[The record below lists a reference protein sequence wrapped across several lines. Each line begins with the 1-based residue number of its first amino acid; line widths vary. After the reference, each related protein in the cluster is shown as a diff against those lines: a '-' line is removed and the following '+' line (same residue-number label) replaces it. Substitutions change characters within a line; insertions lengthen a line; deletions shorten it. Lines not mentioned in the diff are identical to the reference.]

1 MIEEYAKIEFAAK
14 LLNLKMFT
22 DEVRKLEKWL
32 RENRPQLFEPINDLI
47 FNNDIY
53 YVNRSGIVRYKNDFY
68 RINNNNISY
77 FQLITTK
84 DDSFFGKVE
93 KIDNNQNNSG
103 GGALMGGPAGNFY
116 SNIKEK
122 YSLFS
127 IDLNGKKLIVKDSI
141 KALDWKLTKEKD
153 KLLGYEVKKA
163 VYEKDKF
170 SVEAWYAPKLAFKNG
185 ANKYFGLPGMILK
198 IVETVKSDKGDQ
210 QQIYTAIDVKLD
222 NTAKIEVPTKGKLIT
237 QKEFYEIIDD
247 MNKRFEEMSN
257 SKVEK

>member
-1 MIEEYAKIEFAAK
+1 MMRK
-14 LLNLKMFT
+14 LLFT
-22 DEVRKLEKWL
+22 FLLGTISLFAQEKLVVEYK
-32 RENRPQLFEPINDLI
+32 
-47 FNNDIY
+47 FNYNFDTSKITD
-53 YVNRSGIVRYKNDFY
+53 KKTLDFY
-68 RINNNNISY
+68 SINNNNISY
-77 FQLITTK
+77 FQLVTTK

-153 KLLGYEVKKA
+153 K
-163 VYEKDKF
+163 F

-185 ANKYFGLPGMILK
+185 PNKYFGLPGMILK

>member
-1 MIEEYAKIEFAAK
+1 MMRK
-14 LLNLKMFT
+14 LLFT
-22 DEVRKLEKWL
+22 FLLGTISLFAQEKLVVEYK
-32 RENRPQLFEPINDLI
+32 
-47 FNNDIY
+47 FNYNFDTSKITD
-53 YVNRSGIVRYKNDFY
+53 KKTLDFY

-185 ANKYFGLPGMILK
+185 PNKYFGLPGMILK

>member
-1 MIEEYAKIEFAAK
+1 MMRK
-14 LLNLKMFT
+14 LLFT
-22 DEVRKLEKWL
+22 FLLGTISLFAQEKLVVEYK
-32 RENRPQLFEPINDLI
+32 
-47 FNNDIY
+47 FNYNFDTSKITD
-53 YVNRSGIVRYKNDFY
+53 KKTLDFY

-153 KLLGYEVKKA
+153 K
-163 VYEKDKF
+163 F

-185 ANKYFGLPGMILK
+185 PNKYFGLPGMILK